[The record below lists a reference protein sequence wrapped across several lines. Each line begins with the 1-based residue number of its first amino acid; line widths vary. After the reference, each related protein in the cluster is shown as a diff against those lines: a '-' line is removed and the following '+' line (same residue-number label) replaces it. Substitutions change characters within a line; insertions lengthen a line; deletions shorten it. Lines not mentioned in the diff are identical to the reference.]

1 MKVCKAKKKGSSVL
15 MKANLV
21 KQMKYSTLIIKEKTA
36 PYVANVKLERE
47 NVSLEIDAGASV
59 GILNKK
65 ARDLICCN
73 SSVNLLP
80 ISSKLKS
87 YSGEMIYPLGEIV

>member
-1 MKVCKAKKKGSSVL
+1 M
-15 MKANLV
+15 
-21 KQMKYSTLIIKEKTA
+21 
-36 PYVANVKLERE
+36 KLERE

-59 GILNKK
+59 DILNKK